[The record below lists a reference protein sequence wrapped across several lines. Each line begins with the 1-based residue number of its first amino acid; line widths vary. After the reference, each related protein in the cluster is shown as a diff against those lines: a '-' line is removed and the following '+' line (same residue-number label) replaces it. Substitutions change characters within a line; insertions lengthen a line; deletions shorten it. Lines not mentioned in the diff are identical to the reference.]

1 MKELTRAEEQ
11 IMQVLWDLEKAFV
24 KEIRD
29 KLPEPKP
36 AYNTV
41 STIVRIL
48 QDKGFVSH
56 EAFGKSHRYFPLV
69 DKETYTHKF
78 MRNFVGNYFDNSFS
92 RMISFFAKKED
103 INLQELEEILQ
114 NIKDV
119 LLCEICSWSRLE
131 RTWYVEVATLILSC
145 YDSHN

>member
-36 AYNTV
+36 YNTV

-114 NIKDV
+114 NIKEHSQD
-119 LLCEICSWSRLE
+119 
-131 RTWYVEVATLILSC
+131 
-145 YDSHN
+145 

>member
-1 MKELTRAEEQ
+1 MKKMKELTRAEEQ

-114 NIKDV
+114 NIKEHSQD
-119 LLCEICSWSRLE
+119 
-131 RTWYVEVATLILSC
+131 
-145 YDSHN
+145 

>member
-41 STIVRIL
+41 PTIVRIL

-114 NIKDV
+114 NIKEHSQD
-119 LLCEICSWSRLE
+119 
-131 RTWYVEVATLILSC
+131 
-145 YDSHN
+145 

>member
-78 MRNFVGNYFDNSFS
+78 MRNFVGNYNSFS

-114 NIKDV
+114 NIKEHSQD
-119 LLCEICSWSRLE
+119 
-131 RTWYVEVATLILSC
+131 
-145 YDSHN
+145 